1 MVDIFSAPQQCEKLI
16 WTKSSQEWNRKYW
29 PLRPPVISDLYP
41 ASWHACHWRRMMSD
55 LKSHDLTSLSCGSW
69 SLCSVMGMGDVP
81 GMCWGEVRPTCLNP
95 CVSLIFL
102 FHFLAQTSRR
112 RPSLQSL
119 TVSHFVIAHYTQRAV
134 RSNGLWFL
142 LVRLGSPRPHANTHG
157 SPSPAVYSAHL
168 ACVCR
173 GSGRSSTTKSSFVNL
188 SSRPVVY

>member
-1 MVDIFSAPQQCEKLI
+1 MVDIFSPPQQCEKLI

-55 LKSHDLTSLSCGSW
+55 LKSHDLTGLSCGSW
-69 SLCSVMGMGDVP
+69 SLCSVMGMGDVL
-81 GMCWGEVRPTCLNP
+81 GGGEAYMFKTLV
-95 CVSLIFL
+95 FYL
-102 FHFLAQTSRR
+102 FFY
-112 RPSLQSL
+112 PSLQSSD
-119 TVSHFVIAHYTQRAV
+119 VSHFVIAHYTQRAA

>member
-1 MVDIFSAPQQCEKLI
+1 
-16 WTKSSQEWNRKYW
+16 
-29 PLRPPVISDLYP
+29 
-41 ASWHACHWRRMMSD
+41 MSD
-55 LKSHDLTSLSCGSW
+55 LKSHDLTGLSCGSW
-69 SLCSVMGMGDVP
+69 SLCSVMGMGDVL
-81 GMCWGEVRPTCLNP
+81 GGGEAHMFKTLV
-95 CVSLIFL
+95 FYL
-102 FHFLAQTSRR
+102 FFFFFLAQTSRR
-112 RPSLQSL
+112 RPSLQSSD
-119 TVSHFVIAHYTQRAV
+119 VSHFVIAHYTQRAA